1 MREMW
6 NRNRLIIGSRHR
18 ISHLCMAWGA
28 ALLCLPGS
36 VQASEISLGNLV
48 RTALAYHPQLRGQ
61 QNRQQAAS
69 AAIEAARWDFWPTP
83 SATVEKAST
92 SASDLSYGK
101 GDSMVTYLRLQQP
114 LWTGGR
120 LTGGLSKAQAKANTS
135 EADLQDTRQQLS
147 LRVLQAW
154 SDALV
159 ANEKLQAYE
168 RALVLHKRLLGLVE
182 RRQNEGA
189 SAQADVALASSRVS
203 TLQSDMEAVRVQLQT
218 ALDTLRSM
226 TGLKFAGDILP
237 QARLLVEPL
246 RASGL
251 EALMSGARE
260 NSPQLS
266 KAQAAVQAALADIEI
281 AKSSLSPEF
290 YARLE
295 RQYGSFQMT
304 NQAAQSRIFVG
315 LSTSFGGGLSR
326 LSGVDSAVAQHQAAL
341 DDLQNQQLTLE
352 EQITKEHALVQAAQL
367 RRAGLET
374 SIKGAAEVAESYER
388 QFLAGRKQWLDLVNS
403 ARELAQSEVQ
413 LADVIGAQ
421 HLSAWKLA
429 IFTRGTEAVFEA
441 ATNLNA
447 NSHNTKVKP

>member
-1 MREMW
+1 MR
-6 NRNRLIIGSRHR
+6 NRNQLVTGSRHR
-18 ISHLCMAWGA
+18 MSLLCLAWGA
-28 ALLCLPGS
+28 ALLCLPAA
-36 VQASEISLGNLV
+36 VQATEISLGNLV

-61 QNRQQAAS
+61 QNRQQAAT

-83 SATVEKAST
+83 SATVEKANT
-92 SASDLSYGK
+92 SASDPSYK

-120 LTGGLSKAQAKANTS
+120 LTGALNKAQAKANTS
-135 EADLQDTRQQLS
+135 EGDLQDTRQQLA

-182 RRQNEGA
+182 RRQSEGA

-203 TLQSDMEAVRVQLQT
+203 TLQSDMEAVKVQLKT

-226 TGLKFAGDILP
+226 TGLKLGSDILP
-237 QARLLVEPL
+237 QARLLVEPQ
-246 RASGL
+246 RAAGL
-251 EALMSGARE
+251 DALISSARE
-260 NSPQLS
+260 NSPQLT

-295 RQYGSFQMT
+295 RQYGSFQVA

-315 LSTSFGGGLSR
+315 LNTSFGGGLSR
-326 LSGVDSAVAQHQAAL
+326 LSGMDSAVAQHQAAL
-341 DDLQNQQLTLE
+341 DDLQYQQLTLE
-352 EQITKEHALVQAAQL
+352 EQITKEQALVQAAQL
-367 RRAGLET
+367 RRAGLESAIQGT
-374 SIKGAAEVAESYER
+374 ADVAESYER
-388 QFLAGRKQWLDLVNS
+388 QFLAGRKQWLDLLNS

-441 ATNLNA
+441 GVNLNA
-447 NSHNTKVKP
+447 NNNVKVKP